1 MQHNALNCELEKH
14 FWKAN
19 INGVLW
25 PSSWSE
31 FFAPI
36 IGRPLGSPDSYLDS
50 RKAKWKIKLASRNGY
65 SNAEIALHHEIA
77 WYPQIALHLDTDLY
91 LQTACHPK
99 SISASLE
106 QRLYF
111 PFFHSTFISAILTNL
126 DKFRQTKVLLAFLIS
141 LVVANKIWYCYHF
154 TALEKLL

>member
-1 MQHNALNCELEKH
+1 MAFCGQAAGRNLLQSLGDLSVLRTATWTVERQ
-14 FWKAN
+14 
-19 INGVLW
+19 NGK
-25 PSSWSE
+25 SSWHLE
-31 FFAPI
+31 I
-36 IGRPLGSPDSYLDS
+36 VWLLECT
-50 RKAKWKIKLASRNGY
+50 
-65 SNAEIALHHEIA
+65 EIALHHEIA

-141 LVVANKIWYCYHF
+141 PVVANKIWYCYQW
-154 TALEKLL
+154 